1 MAQGEQGDCKSKVA
15 AHLSIGRLGEDITA
29 RWLENRSWEILERNW
44 RCAYSEVDII
54 ARQNAIVAFV
64 EVKTR
69 THGYL
74 ASPLEAISP
83 GKRQKLLKAAWLWLE
98 QTGIQE
104 QPRFDVAAVVIDGKS
119 RILSFDYIE
128 SAFDG
133 SDE

>member
-1 MAQGEQGDCKSKVA
+1 MVQGEKAGSKSKAA
-15 AHLSIGRLGEDITA
+15 AHLTIGRLGEDITA
-29 RWLENRSWEILERNW
+29 RWLENRGWEILERNW
-44 RCAYSEVDII
+44 RCPYSEVDII

-69 THGYL
+69 TCGYL

-83 GKRQKLLKAAWLWLE
+83 IKQQKLLKAAWLWME
-98 QTGIQE
+98 QSGNQE
-104 QPRFDVAAVVIDGKS
+104 QPRFDAVAVVIDSKS
-119 RILSFDYIE
+119 RVLSFDYIE